1 MNPKD
6 TATTSASLPSERIR
20 AIFNAMGRDTLH
32 LCDEL
37 YARGV
42 VFIDPFHR
50 VEGREALRAYY
61 AKMYANVQAIRFD
74 FEGETRSGDDC
85 VLYWT
90 MVCRHPR
97 LNGGREISVPGCTRL
112 VFLRDASSPDDGK
125 VRLHRDYFD
134 AGAMLYE
141 QVPLLG
147 RAVRFLRER
156 V

>member
-1 MNPKD
+1 MTPGVRIVNTQRARD
-6 TATTSASLPSERIR
+6 T
-20 AIFNAMGRDTLH
+20 FNSMGRDTLH
-32 LCDEL
+32 LCDEF
-37 YARGV
+37 YARDV
-42 VFIDPFHR
+42 VFVDPFHR
-50 VEGREALRAYY
+50 IDGREALRAYY
-61 AKMYANVQAIRFD
+61 AKMYANVLSIRFD
-74 FEGETRSGDDC
+74 FEGETSAGDEA

-90 MVCRHPR
+90 MTFRHPR
-97 LNGGREISVPGCTRL
+97 LNGGRAVSVPGCTRL
-112 VFLRDASSPDDGK
+112 VYVRDAASPDDGK